1 MVVLDILGTTA
12 LYCLLIEVEVNVLFY
27 TDMNTRGEGTGAI
40 YAVYVIYGEIFYF
53 ILINCI
59 LITLY
64 PMLLQVVFHCHACVI
79 VMILCPYVTK

>member
-1 MVVLDILGTTA
+1 MQFMQYVLYMGR
-12 LYCLLIEVEVNVLFY
+12 YF
-27 TDMNTRGEGTGAI
+27 
-40 YAVYVIYGEIFYF
+40 FF
-53 ILINCI
+53 ILIKCI

>member
-1 MVVLDILGTTA
+1 M
-12 LYCLLIEVEVNVLFY
+12 IEVEVNFLFY
-27 TDMNTRGEGTGAI
+27 TDMNTHGEVTGAI
-40 YAVYVIYGEIFYF
+40 YAVCVIYGEFF
-53 ILINCI
+53 FLINCI

>member
-1 MVVLDILGTTA
+1 V
-12 LYCLLIEVEVNVLFY
+12 IEVEVNVLFY
-27 TDMNTRGEGTGAI
+27 TDVNTRGKRTDAI
-40 YAVYVIYGEIFYF
+40 YAVCVIYGEIFFF
-53 ILINCI
+53 ILIKCI